1 MAKRK
6 AQPAAKAAT
15 FATYTVSYPGGLN
28 LRAGP
33 GKNFPVVR
41 VLQPGTAVK
50 AEGEAQ
56 GDWLPVEGGWV
67 DQKYL
72 EKNKE
77 V

>member
-6 AQPAAKAAT
+6 AQPKEAAT

-33 GKNFPVVR
+33 GKNFSVLR
-41 VLQPGTAVK
+41 VLQPGAAVK
-50 AEGEAQ
+50 AEGEAH
-56 GDWLPVEGGWV
+56 GNWLLVEGGWV
-67 DQKYL
+67 DQTYL
-72 EKNKE
+72 EKSKE

>member
-6 AQPAAKAAT
+6 AQPKEAAT

-33 GKNFPVVR
+33 GKNFPVLR
-41 VLQPGTAVK
+41 VLQPGAAVK

-56 GDWLPVEGGWV
+56 DNWLPVEGGWV
-67 DQKYL
+67 NQMYL

>member
-6 AQPAAKAAT
+6 AQPKAAAT

-33 GKNFPVVR
+33 GKNFTVVR

-56 GDWLPVEGGWV
+56 GDWLPVKGGWV

-72 EKNKE
+72 EKRKE

>member
-6 AQPAAKAAT
+6 AQSKEAAT

-33 GKNFPVVR
+33 GKNFPVLR
-41 VLQPGTAVK
+41 VLQPGAAVK

-56 GDWLPVEGGWV
+56 DNWLPVEGGWV
-67 DQKYL
+67 NQMYL
-72 EKNKE
+72 EKSKE